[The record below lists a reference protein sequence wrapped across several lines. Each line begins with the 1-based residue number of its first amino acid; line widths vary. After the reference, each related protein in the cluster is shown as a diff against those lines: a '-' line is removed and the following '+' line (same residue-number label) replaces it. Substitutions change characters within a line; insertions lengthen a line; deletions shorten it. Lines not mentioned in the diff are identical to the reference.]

1 LSPGEERDA
10 HADRR
15 EPRQEDAEANELVL
29 CMGVNQVRT
38 PNIAMIAAGVDAAGM
53 DPIIARARERGRYP
67 HDFVSVSDHLGSIRR
82 VGLQNN

>member
-1 LSPGEERDA
+1 MPTQIGENRAKKMLKPTNWCCAWGSTRCAPEHRGD
-10 HADRR
+10 
-15 EPRQEDAEANELVL
+15 
-29 CMGVNQVRT
+29 CG
-38 PNIAMIAAGVDAAGM
+38 GVDAAGM